1 MSVNTQDWFTAHMA
15 LWARDPVKAH
25 DWDTTPVGGNGICP
39 TLLLT
44 TRGRH
49 TGEPRSL
56 PLLYQPS
63 GEGFVIVASRGG
75 SHRHPGW
82 YLNLLGDPACE
93 ALVGRMHYRL
103 LARTLE
109 GDERTRWWHAMSRF
123 WPAYTDYQARTTRQ
137 IPVVMLRI
145 TSAELDR

>member
-1 MSVNTQDWFTAHMA
+1 MSVNTQPWFIEHMA
-15 LWARDPVKAH
+15 LWARDPVSAH
-25 DWDTTPVGGNGICP
+25 DWDTTPVGGAGICP

-49 TGEPRSL
+49 SGDEKSL

-75 SHRHPGW
+75 SAHHPGW
-82 YLNLLGDPACE
+82 YHNLQGDPACK
-93 ALVGRMHYRL
+93 ARVGCMHYHL

-109 GDERTRWWHAMSRF
+109 GDERARWWHAMSRF

-145 TSAELDR
+145 TSAELIR